1 MLPLRGLPSG
11 LEGIRLQGGR
21 RGDWPAVRAL
31 PLRPDSSQLLLSGG
45 SVKGVVA
52 RGVENNGLRSG
63 FIAVVGRPNVGK
75 STLVNKLVGQKVS
88 ITSSRPQTTR
98 SPIRGVR
105 NGAGYQAIFVDT
117 PGSQK
122 PRDTLRARMQEQVLD
137 SLSESDVILLL
148 FDAQQAAGGLG
159 NGDRYI
165 ARLVAGSGT
174 PAIVTINK
182 IDLLPTPD
190 RALPIVE
197 EVSEL
202 ANWNEVFQ
210 ISAANGTNLESL
222 MESIVELLPHG
233 PRYSPEGTVTDYPE
247 SLILAEYVRE
257 KALNVL
263 REEVPH
269 AAAVEIEDVERKEN
283 VTVVYA
289 TIHVER
295 ATQRMI
301 VLGKGG
307 RTIKQIGTEA
317 RRDVER
323 LLGTRIYLDLKVK
336 VSQGWRSDKKFLER
350 LGL

>member
-1 MLPLRGLPSG
+1 MT
-11 LEGIRLQGGR
+11 E
-21 RGDWPAVRAL
+21 AT
-31 PLRPDSSQLLLSGG
+31 
-45 SVKGVVA
+45 GVS
-52 RGVENNGLRSG
+52 EKNGLRSG

-75 STLVNKLVGQKVS
+75 STLVNKLVGRKVS

-105 NGAGYQAIFVDT
+105 NGPHYQAIFVDT

-148 FDAQQAAGGLG
+148 FDAQQAASGLG
-159 NGDRYI
+159 NGDKYV
-165 ARLVAGSGT
+165 ARLVAESGT
-174 PAIVTINK
+174 PAIASINK
-182 IDLLPTPD
+182 TDLL
-190 RALPIVE
+190 RSREEALPIVQA
-197 EVSEL
+197 VSDL
-202 ANWNEVFQ
+202 GDWDEVFQ
-210 ISAANGTNLESL
+210 ISAANGTNVEPL
-222 MESIVELLPHG
+222 MESVVDLLPPG
-233 PRYSPEGTVTDYPE
+233 PRYFPEGTITDYPE
-247 SLILAEYVRE
+247 SLVLAEYVRE

-269 AAAVEIEDVERKEN
+269 AVAVEIEDVERKEN

-289 TIHVER
+289 VIHVER

-307 RTIKQIGTEA
+307 RTIKKIGTEA

-336 VSQGWRSDKKFLER
+336 VSPGWRSDRKFLER

>member
-1 MLPLRGLPSG
+1 M
-11 LEGIRLQGGR
+11 
-21 RGDWPAVRAL
+21 
-31 PLRPDSSQLLLSGG
+31 
-45 SVKGVVA
+45 KGELIVGA
-52 RGVENNGLRSG
+52 EKNGLKSG
-63 FIAVVGRPNVGK
+63 FVAVVGRPNVGK
-75 STLVNKLVGQKVS
+75 STLVNRLVGQKVS
-88 ITSSRPQTTR
+88 ITSPRPQTTR

-105 NGAGYQAIFVDT
+105 NGPGYQAIFIDT

-122 PRDTLRARMQEQVLD
+122 PKDTLRARMQEQVVG
-137 SLSESDVILLL
+137 SLAESDAILFLL
-148 FDAQQAAGGLG
+148 DAPQAAGELG
-159 NGDRYI
+159 TGDRYV
-165 ARLVAGSGT
+165 ARLITESGT
-174 PAIVTINK
+174 PAIVCVNK
-182 IDLLPTPD
+182 VDLLPSRA

-197 EVSEL
+197 SVAGLGDWREI
-202 ANWNEVFQ
+202 FP
-210 ISAANGTNLESL
+210 ISATNGINVEPLLGSV
-222 MESIVELLPHG
+222 VELLPSG
-233 PRYSPEGTVTDYPE
+233 PRYFPEGAVTDNPE
-247 SLILAEYVRE
+247 SLILGEYVRE

-269 AAAVEIEDVERKEN
+269 AVAVEIEDVERKQN

-289 TIHVER
+289 VIHVER

-336 VSQGWRSDKKFLER
+336 VSQGWRSDRKFLER

>member
-1 MLPLRGLPSG
+1 LGKSHV
-11 LEGIRLQGGR
+11 INN
-21 RGDWPAVRAL
+21 
-31 PLRPDSSQLLLSGG
+31 SQFTIHNSEFT
-45 SVKGVVA
+45 S
-52 RGVENNGLRSG
+52 SG

-105 NGAGYQAIFVDT
+105 NGPGYQAIFVDT

-148 FDAQQAAGGLG
+148 FDAQGAREDLG
-159 NGDRYI
+159 RGDRYI
-165 ARLVAGSGT
+165 ARLVAESGT
-174 PAIVTINK
+174 PAIAAINK
-182 IDLLPTPD
+182 TDLLRTSEE
-190 RALPIVE
+190 ALPIVGA
-197 EVSEL
+197 VSQL
-202 ANWNEVFQ
+202 ADWTEIFQ
-210 ISAANGTNLESL
+210 VSAATGTNLEPL
-222 MESIVELLPHG
+222 MESVVGLLPLG
-233 PRYSPEGTVTDYPE
+233 PRYFPEGTVSDYPE
-247 SLILAEYVRE
+247 SLVLAEYVRE
-257 KALNVL
+257 KALGVL
-263 REEVPH
+263 RDEVPH
-269 AAAVEIEDVERKEN
+269 SVAVEIDDVERKEN

-289 TIHVER
+289 IIHVER

-336 VSQGWRSDKKFLER
+336 VSQGWRSDRKFLER

>member
-1 MLPLRGLPSG
+1 MA
-11 LEGIRLQGGR
+11 GG
-21 RGDWPAVRAL
+21 AE
-31 PLRPDSSQLLLSGG
+31 
-45 SVKGVVA
+45 K
-52 RGVENNGLRSG
+52 NGLKSG

-88 ITSSRPQTTR
+88 ITSPRPQTTR

-105 NGAGYQAIFVDT
+105 NGPGYQAIFVDT

-122 PRDTLRARMQEQVLD
+122 PRDTLRARMQEQVVD
-137 SLSESDVILLL
+137 SLGESDVILFLL
-148 FDAQQAAGGLG
+148 DAPQAAGEIGS
-159 NGDRYI
+159 GDRYV
-165 ARLVAGSGT
+165 AGLVADSGT
-174 PAIVTINK
+174 PAIVCINK
-182 IDLLPTPD
+182 IDLLRT
-190 RALPIVE
+190 RVEVLPIVE
-197 EVSEL
+197 EVSALGE
-202 ANWNEVFQ
+202 WREIFP
-210 ISAANGTNLESL
+210 ISATSGIN
-222 MESIVELLPHG
+222 VEPLIDSVVGLLPPG
-233 PRYSPEGTVTDYPE
+233 PRYFPEGTVTDYPE
-247 SLILAEYVRE
+247 SLVLAEYVRE

-269 AAAVEIEDVERKEN
+269 AVAVEIEDVERKEN

-289 TIHVER
+289 IIHVER

-336 VSQGWRSDKKFLER
+336 VSQGWRSDRKFLER

>member
-1 MLPLRGLPSG
+1 MKGEGPL
-11 LEGIRLQGGR
+11 GI
-21 RGDWPAVRAL
+21 
-31 PLRPDSSQLLLSGG
+31 
-45 SVKGVVA
+45 
-52 RGVENNGLRSG
+52 ENKGLRSG
-63 FIAVVGRPNVGK
+63 FVAVVGRPNVGK
-75 STLVNKLVGQKVS
+75 STLVNRLVGQKVS

-105 NGAGYQAIFVDT
+105 NGPGYQAIFVDT

-122 PRDTLRARMQEQVLD
+122 ARDTLRARMQEQVVD

-148 FDAQQAAGGLG
+148 FDALQASEGLG
-159 NGDRYI
+159 SGDRYV

-174 PAIVTINK
+174 PAIVSINK
-182 IDLLPTPD
+182 TDLLRT
-190 RALPIVE
+190 RESALPIVE
-197 EVSEL
+197 AVSRL
-202 ANWNEVFQ
+202 GGWDDVFQ
-210 ISAANGTNLESL
+210 ISAADGTNVEPL
-222 MESIVELLPHG
+222 MDSVVDLLPHG
-233 PRYSPEGTVTDYPE
+233 SRYFPEGTVTDYPE
-247 SLILAEYVRE
+247 SLVLAEYVRE
-257 KALNVL
+257 KALSVL

-269 AAAVEIEDVERKEN
+269 AVAVEIEDVEIKQN

-289 TIHVER
+289 VIHVER

-307 RTIKQIGTEA
+307 RTIKKIGTEA

-336 VSQGWRSDKKFLER
+336 VSQGWRSDRQFLER

>member
-1 MLPLRGLPSG
+1 MT
-11 LEGIRLQGGR
+11 EE
-21 RGDWPAVRAL
+21 
-31 PLRPDSSQLLLSGG
+31 LS
-45 SVKGVVA
+45 
-52 RGVENNGLRSG
+52 REDENNGLRSG

-75 STLVNKLVGQKVS
+75 STLVNRLVGRKVS

-105 NGAGYQAIFVDT
+105 NGPDYQAIFVDT

-122 PRDTLRARMQEQVLD
+122 PRDTLRARMQEQVVD

-148 FDAQQAAGGLG
+148 FDARQVSEKLG
-159 NGDRYI
+159 SGDRYV
-165 ARLVAGSGT
+165 ARLVAGSGS
-174 PAIVTINK
+174 PAIVCINK
-182 IDLLPTPD
+182 TDLLPTPESV
-190 RALPIVE
+190 LPIVE
-197 EVSEL
+197 AVSGL
-202 ANWNEVFQ
+202 GDWNDVFQ
-210 ISAANGTNLESL
+210 ISASTGTNVDAL
-222 MESIVELLPHG
+222 MESVVELLPYG
-233 PRYSPEGTVTDYPE
+233 PRYFPEGTVTDYPE

-257 KALNVL
+257 KALHVL

-269 AAAVEIEDVERKEN
+269 SVAVEIEDVERKQN

-289 TIHVER
+289 IIHVER

-307 RTIKQIGTEA
+307 RTIKKIGIEA

-336 VSQGWRSDKKFLER
+336 VSQGWRSDRRFLER
-350 LGL
+350 VGL